1 MPNREQIII
10 FSALGI
16 LALILGCKPKP
27 TRELT
32 LEEAKIVGTY
42 EHTAIDGSIC
52 RLVFLDNGV
61 KERYNNGI
69 KEPQNYK
76 WSIVDKELHLEYDR
90 GYANIYRINP
100 DNSLTYIGYILPN
113 GERKDYLK
121 PVQNP
126 FKKIN

>member
-1 MPNREQIII
+1 MPNRKQIII
-10 FSALGI
+10 FSVLGI

-32 LEEAKIVGTY
+32 LEEKKIVGTY

-76 WSIVDKELHLEYDR
+76 WSMVDKELHLEYDR

-100 DNSLTYIGYILPN
+100 DNSITYIGYILPN

-126 FKKIN
+126 FKKIK

>member
-1 MPNREQIII
+1 MPNRKQIII
-10 FSALGI
+10 ISVLGM
-16 LALILGCKPKP
+16 LTLMLGCKPKP
-27 TRELT
+27 RELT
-32 LEEAKIVGTY
+32 LEEKKIVGTY
-42 EHTAIDGSIC
+42 EHTANDGSIC
-52 RLVFLDNGV
+52 RYVFLDIGMN
-61 KERYNNGI
+61 ERYNNGI

-76 WSIVDKELHLEYDR
+76 WSIVDKELHLDYDR

-126 FKKIN
+126 FKKIK

>member
-1 MPNREQIII
+1 MNKKQIFII
-10 FSALGI
+10 SVLGI
-16 LALILGCKPKP
+16 LAIMLGCKPKLA
-27 TRELT
+27 RELT
-32 LEEAKIVGTY
+32 LEEKKIVGTY
-42 EHTAIDGSIC
+42 EHKTIGGSTCKYI
-52 RLVFLDNGV
+52 LLDNGV

-113 GERKDYLK
+113 GERNNYLK
-121 PVQNP
+121 SVQNP
-126 FKKIN
+126 FKKIK

>member
-1 MPNREQIII
+1 MNRKQIFII
-10 FSALGI
+10 SVLGI
-16 LALILGCKPKP
+16 LAIMLGCKPKLA
-27 TRELT
+27 RELT
-32 LEEAKIVGTY
+32 LAEKRIVGTY
-42 EHTAIDGSIC
+42 EHTTNEGSIC
-52 RLVFLDNGV
+52 KYILLDNGV

-76 WSIVDKELHLEYDR
+76 WSVVDKELHLEFDR

-113 GERKDYLK
+113 GERKNYPK

-126 FKKIN
+126 FKKIK

>member
-1 MPNREQIII
+1 MEYWQSCLDVNQ
-10 FSALGI
+10 SL
-16 LALILGCKPKP
+16 
-27 TRELT
+27 
-32 LEEAKIVGTY
+32 LEEKKIVGTY

-52 RLVFLDNGV
+52 RLIFLDNGV

-100 DNSLTYIGYILPN
+100 DNSLTAIARIVGGKRGDLPSAA
-113 GERKDYLK
+113 
-121 PVQNP
+121 QAT
-126 FKKIN
+126 FKKIK